1 VWVIECLTH
10 LLTLLPINLGYA
22 GRYVP
27 YVANAM
33 LDENDKV
40 SRMSTSPFPATNEFR
55 SELSL
60 KYNIYWSKFE
70 TE

>member
-1 VWVIECLTH
+1 MVIECLRH
-10 LLTLLPINLGYA
+10 LLILLPINLGYA

-40 SRMSTSPFPATNEFR
+40 SSMSISPFPATNKFL

-60 KYNIYWSKFE
+60 LYNMY
-70 TE
+70 